1 MKTPSVRIF
10 SALTLV
16 LLLLGSVTACAD
28 RPMSD
33 THTEKQGSSSGGSGG
48 MGGSSG
54 GGGGGY

>member
-1 MKTPSVRIF
+1 MKTPSARIF
-10 SALTLV
+10 SALALF

-33 THTEKQGSSSGGSGG
+33 THTERQGSSSGSGG